1 MIDFEINQ
9 NTGTKISEKDWSE
22 WFLAIEKK
30 LKLKKDLEVSVAI
43 VDEKA
48 IKKLNH
54 AYRDKNYVTDV
65 LSFGEMDSSVHRYF
79 QDKNFL
85 GEIVICYP
93 QATKQAKKAKHSIK
107 NEIQLLLTHG
117 FLHLLGYDHEKSE
130 LEAKKM
136 RKLEEKVMGKTMIS

>member
-1 MIDFEINQ
+1 MINFEINQ
-9 NTGTKISEKDWSE
+9 NNRIKISDKDWSA
-22 WFLAIEKK
+22 WFLSIEKG

-43 VDEKA
+43 VDDKA
-48 IKKLNH
+48 IKKLNS

-65 LSFGEMDSSVHRYF
+65 LSFGEMDSSVQRYF

-93 QATKQAKKAKHSIK
+93 QAVRQAKKAKHSVK
-107 NEIQLLLTHG
+107 NEVQLLLTHG

-130 LEAKKM
+130 AEAKKM
-136 RKLEEKVMGKTMIS
+136 RKLEEKVVGKSMIL